1 MKKIG
6 TLLAGMMA
14 LAGSPVAGQG
24 MGPDL
29 CEACVSAGKGT
40 VKSDFCNL
48 YLKGISEGLFI
59 GQDVTSQG
67 LKTCLPENE
76 ALDVRQ
82 TRAIVEKFM
91 REHPE
96 RLNQKAGSLVFEA
109 LVQAFPCKAEQSSV
123 TAKTLYEWCSSKR
136 DSPKF
141 FDCALY
147 IGGFVA
153 GMASGRTVAEAPASL
168 GCIPRNLS
176 GEDAI
181 ERFVRMWRSNVEEK
195 GRRLIS
201 GVGPVENVT
210 PQMALTVALMGPCE
224 VKK

>member
-1 MKKIG
+1 MKKIVI
-6 TLLAGMMA
+6 LLIGMVTFA
-14 LAGSPVAGQG
+14 TSPAAGQG

-29 CEACVSAGKGT
+29 YEACVNAPKGS
-40 VKSDFCNL
+40 VKSEGCNL
-48 YLKGISEGLFI
+48 LLQGISMGLFM
-59 GQDVTSQG
+59 GQG
-67 LKTCLPENE
+67 LSNSGARTCLPDDES
-76 ALDVRQ
+76 LDVRQ

-96 RLNQKAGSLVFEA
+96 KLNQKIATLVLEA
-109 LVQAFPCKAEQSSV
+109 LVNAFPCKAEQSSF
-123 TAKTLYEWCSSKR
+123 TAKSLYEWCSTKQ
-136 DSPKF
+136 DSLKF

-153 GMASGRTVAEAPASL
+153 GMASERTVAEAPASL

-176 GEDAI
+176 GQDAI

-195 GRRLIS
+195 GRRVIP

-210 PQMALTVALMGPCE
+210 PQIALTIALTGPCE

>member
-1 MKKIG
+1 MEKIVIS
-6 TLLAGMMA
+6 LVGMVA
-14 LAGSPVAGQG
+14 FATSPVAGQG
-24 MGPDL
+24 MGLDL
-29 CEACVSAGKGT
+29 YEACMNAPKGS
-40 VKSDFCNL
+40 VKSEGCNL
-48 YLKGISEGLFI
+48 LLKGISMGLFM
-59 GQDVTSQG
+59 GQAVSNSG
-67 LKTCLPENE
+67 ARTCLPDDES
-76 ALDVRQ
+76 LDVRQ

-96 RLNQKAGSLVFEA
+96 KLNQNLATLVLEA
-109 LVQAFPCKAEQSSV
+109 LIRAFPCKAEQSSI

-141 FDCALY
+141 FYCALY

-153 GMASGRTVAEAPASL
+153 GTASGRTVDEAQASL
-168 GCIPRNLS
+168 GCLPRNLS

-195 GRRLIS
+195 GQRVVP

-210 PQMALTVALMGPCE
+210 PQIALTVFLLRPCE